1 MGRRR
6 PPHTTQG
13 ASYVFPFINLTKV
26 NVANVNQSHHAFGQ
40 NIAIGSAGVTQTLV
54 QLQNNAAAINQG

>member
-1 MGRRR
+1 MF
-6 PPHTTQG
+6 
-13 ASYVFPFINLTKV
+13 FPYLNLTKV
-26 NVANVNQSHHAFGQ
+26 NVATVSQNNNAFGQ